1 MDTTQI
7 VTKAACLRVCFM
19 IAFRLHTPCTPLVPA
34 PKVLAPTTPG
44 PTGQDTMTIMVK
56 AVQQ

>member
-1 MDTTQI
+1 
-7 VTKAACLRVCFM
+7 M

-56 AVQQ
+56 AVQE